1 MAQPWPPPPDIASIR
16 ELVAT
21 ADPEGYIADGAPT
34 DEYDHEA
41 DQLQGNIVD
50 VVTAELTVANL
61 LPIIEPI
68 WSESFN
74 LDAPGLALRRPA
86 LTALAQQ
93 IERFFGP
100 AATPQV
106 RSK

>member
-1 MAQPWPPPPDIASIR
+1 MAHPWPPPPDIASIR
-16 ELVAT
+16 DLVAT

-74 LDAPGLALRRPA
+74 LDAPPLPLPGPPLTPLAHP
-86 LTALAQQ
+86 TH
-93 IERFFGP
+93 RFFDP
-100 AATPQV
+100 PP
-106 RSK
+106 

>member
-21 ADPEGYIADGAPT
+21 ADLEGYIADGAPT

-74 LDAPGLALRRPA
+74 LDALGLALRRPA